1 MGEFGGTITAMLLGE
16 NPNDALVWRMPTHP
30 AGCRAT
36 VTCVHKLWF
45 GKIYLL
51 HMSKN
56 NFNAFNK
63 GFLVSVYFPHFQASS
78 FSLQLANLC
87 HVSVLN

>member
-1 MGEFGGTITAMLLGE
+1 MLLGE
-16 NPNDALVWRMPTHP
+16 NPNDALVWRMPNHP

-45 GKIYLL
+45 GKHICVAYV
-51 HMSKN
+51 KN

-63 GFLVSVYFPHFQASS
+63 GFLVSVYLIHFQASS
-78 FSLQLANLC
+78 FSLNLLTSAMC
-87 HVSVLN
+87 LH